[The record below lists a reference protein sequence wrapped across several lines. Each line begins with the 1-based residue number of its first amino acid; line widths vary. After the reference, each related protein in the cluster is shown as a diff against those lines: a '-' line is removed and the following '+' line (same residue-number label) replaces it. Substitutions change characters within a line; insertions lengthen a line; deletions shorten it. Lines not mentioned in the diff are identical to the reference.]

1 MQVYSTRGVEVCGEA
16 LNVIAALSSS
26 GVLAGDRT
34 ISKSLAD
41 VISRYCKIVT
51 IVFNILMMTPI
62 LVEFVSN
69 LYSFIDKVIL

>member
-34 ISKSLAD
+34 VSKSLAD
-41 VISRYCKIVT
+41 VISRY
-51 IVFNILMMTPI
+51 
-62 LVEFVSN
+62 
-69 LYSFIDKVIL
+69 